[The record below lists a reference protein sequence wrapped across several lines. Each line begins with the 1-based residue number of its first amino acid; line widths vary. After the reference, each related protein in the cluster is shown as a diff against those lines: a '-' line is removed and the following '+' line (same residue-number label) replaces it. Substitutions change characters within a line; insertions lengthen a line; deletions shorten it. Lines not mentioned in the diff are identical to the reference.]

1 MLDKT
6 LNTHIV
12 LRNDTSENW
21 KTSNP
26 ILLKGEAGYETDTR
40 KLKFG
45 DGITAYN
52 DLPYTIDADSG
63 GGGTELNDAETYTLE
78 NLRVMNIQ
86 AESGNTGSVLF
97 YNAGTYNTELPLPI
111 LFGIESD
118 LQSSMQIAFYLNG
131 TSKQINE
138 ITESDL
144 ANIIPL
150 GRLYE
155 HYGTREEWKVGFCN
169 DDSGYFNGCVT
180 GNKNSVSL
188 YYDNPYQQ
196 RYIKLTGST
205 EKGEITTNCEE
216 GSLNDKITWNE
227 TDVEL
232 KGNTRIHNALITERG
247 STLDLTSNI
256 TTITNETLTI
266 EDNQTGIMPIEIEGT
281 SFIVVSVE
289 DMTGVNNGLFANVG
303 GGKNIHI
310 LNKTGSTVTG
320 VKVSLLRIG

>member
-63 GGGTELNDAETYTLE
+63 GGGSGGVLTPEQEETLKGIRTINIKNDGQEIVQAFFIELNALGEKSDIVFTHLTQGYGANFSMSATMPPE
-78 NLRVMNIQ
+78 NKSLYDLSDEEMSSMIMTPDRTIIKGGEYWDNLNI
-86 AESGNTGSVLF
+86 GG
-97 YNAGTYNTELPLPI
+97 GTYGVYAGGNPDDYTT
-111 LFGIESD
+111 GI
-118 LQSSMQIAFYLNG
+118 Q
-131 TSKQINE
+131 T
-138 ITESDL
+138 
-144 ANIIPL
+144 L
-150 GRLYE
+150 GRNIGIHVINQDATKAEL
-155 HYGTREEWKVGFCN
+155 
-169 DDSGYFNGCVT
+169 
-180 GNKNSVSL
+180 VS
-188 YYDNPYQQ
+188 
-196 RYIKLTGST
+196 
-205 EKGEITTNCEE
+205 NCTI

-232 KGNTRIHNALITERG
+232 KGNTRIHNALITESG

-281 SFIVVSVE
+281 SFIVVSIE